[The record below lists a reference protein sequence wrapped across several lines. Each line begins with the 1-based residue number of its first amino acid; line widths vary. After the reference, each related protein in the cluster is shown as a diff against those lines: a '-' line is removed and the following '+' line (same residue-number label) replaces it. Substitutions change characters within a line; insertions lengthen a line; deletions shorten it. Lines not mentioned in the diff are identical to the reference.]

1 VKSSKEVNSLFDQTM
16 KILMLNYEFPPLGGG
31 AANANYYLLKEFS
44 KNKKIEIDLITSSTS
59 KYRKENF
66 ANNINIYYLD
76 IGKNPKNLHLQ
87 SNKDL
92 LTYSF
97 KAYFFAKK
105 ILKNNQY
112 DLIHAW
118 FGIPCGFLAMLLRK
132 PYIVA
137 LRGSD
142 VPFYNKRFEIA
153 DKLLFKHLSKII
165 WKNATS
171 VIANSEGLKQ
181 LALKSAPNQKI
192 EVIYNGV
199 DTNEFK
205 PSRNKKYGK
214 TLKII
219 CVARLIKRK
228 GIDYLLKALGELKE
242 IDFQLTLIGDGDQ
255 EENLKNLAKEL
266 GISKKVKFLG
276 AVPHSKIAKHYQEND
291 LFVLPSL
298 NEGMSNTILEAM
310 ACGLPII
317 TTNTGGAKELIKKN
331 GFKIKPGSVEE
342 LKKNIAL
349 YIGKTSLLK
358 SQSNISRENT
368 KKLSWKSIANNYLY
382 IYKND

>member
-1 VKSSKEVNSLFDQTM
+1 
-16 KILMLNYEFPPLGGG
+16 MLNYEFPPLGGG
-31 AANANYYLLKEFS
+31 AANANYYLLKKFS
-44 KNKKIEIDLITSSTS
+44 KNNKIEIDLITSSTD

-66 ANNINIYYLD
+66 ADNINIYYLD

-87 SNKDL
+87 SSKDL

-105 ILKNNQY
+105 LLKNNQY

-153 DKLLFKHLSKII
+153 DKLLFKHLSKIV
-165 WKNATS
+165 WKNARS

-199 DTNEFK
+199 DINEFK

-242 IDFQLTLIGDGDQ
+242 KDFQLTLIGDGDQ

-276 AVPHSKIAKHYQEND
+276 AVPHSKIAKYYQEND

-317 TTNTGGAKELIKKN
+317 TTNTGGAKELINKN

-342 LKKNIAL
+342 LKKAISR
-349 YIGKTSLLK
+349 YIGKISLLK
-358 SQSNISRENT
+358 SRSNISRENT
-368 KKLSWKSIANNYLY
+368 KKLSWESIANNYLN